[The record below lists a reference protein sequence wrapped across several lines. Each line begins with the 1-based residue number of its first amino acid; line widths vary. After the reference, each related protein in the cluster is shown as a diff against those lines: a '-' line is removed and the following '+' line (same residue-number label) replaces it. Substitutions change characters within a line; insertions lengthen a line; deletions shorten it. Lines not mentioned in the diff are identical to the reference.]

1 MEFDYIVVGAGAA
14 GAVLANR
21 LSADPKTQVL
31 LVEYGPG
38 DGNPLHY
45 IPKGFFFTL
54 NGDRYTYH
62 YKTEVIGGSASIE
75 TWTRGKVLGGS
86 TTVNGMMYSRGAR
99 PDFDELEK
107 HTGSERW
114 GWENVLATYRTMED
128 HQLGASDLRGVG
140 GPLGISIDDRPEL
153 VTDALIEAG
162 QAVGWRRTD
171 DLNAGEDER
180 IGYTPS
186 TVKNGRR
193 VSSASAF
200 LHPIRSRKNLTVVT
214 RTRVG
219 YLLFEGKRV
228 VGVRAT
234 RGGKAHDYRA
244 RREVIV
250 SAGTIESTLLLERS
264 GIGDPRVLRAAGV
277 TVVAESPN
285 VGERVAEQHGL
296 AMQVKF
302 TKPIGPT
309 TELNSVPKEAI
320 QGVKYLLTHK
330 GPLSTAGYDV
340 TSQFKSTPDVD
351 RPDIAAAWVPL
362 ALDTASTA
370 MKLAKHG
377 GIMMMGYQ
385 LRPESR
391 SSIHISGR
399 LPENLPVITPRYFET
414 ETDRKATST
423 ILDHGREVFAQAP
436 LAKLIASEEFP
447 TDAVSSQEQALKY
460 ATDTGATIYHAVGAN
475 AMGPNDDDV
484 VDTELRVRG
493 VEGLRVVDAS
503 VIPFQ
508 LSGNTAAPTMAVAW
522 IAADLILGT
531 VRGAAK
537 LVKPE
542 AH

>member
-1 MEFDYIVVGAGAA
+1 MDFDYIVVGAGAA

-21 LSADPKTQVL
+21 LSENPKNNVL
-31 LVEYGPG
+31 LLEYGPG
-38 DGNPLHY
+38 DWNPLHY

-62 YKTEVIGGSASIE
+62 YKTQPIPGTASPE

-86 TTVNGMMYSRGAR
+86 TTVNGMMYSRGSKT
-99 PDFDELEK
+99 DFDALEA
-107 HTGSERW
+107 HVGAQQW
-114 GWENVLATYRTMED
+114 GWTNVLAAYRTLED
-128 HQLGASDLRGVG
+128 HQLGASELRGEG
-140 GPLGISIDDRPEL
+140 GPVGISIGERSEQ
-153 VTDALIEAG
+153 VTDALMQAG

-171 DLNAGEDER
+171 DLNADEDER
-180 IGYTPS
+180 IGFTPS

-193 VSSASAF
+193 VTTASAF
-200 LHPIRSRKNLTVVT
+200 LHPLRGRRNLIVQADSRA
-214 RTRVG
+214 G

-228 VGVRAT
+228 VGVRASH
-234 RGGKAHDYRA
+234 RGAVQDFVA

-264 GIGDPRVLRAAGV
+264 GIGNPEVLRSAGV
-277 TVVAESPN
+277 GVVAESPN
-285 VGERVAEQHGL
+285 VGERVIEQHGV

-302 TKPIGPT
+302 KQPIGPT
-309 TELNSVPKEAI
+309 TELNSLPKQGI

-362 ALDTASTA
+362 ALDTSSAP

-377 GIMMMGYQ
+377 GILLMGYQ
-385 LRPESR
+385 LRPETQSA
-391 SSIHISGR
+391 IHITGG
-399 LPENLPVITPRYFET
+399 LPQNLPMISPHYFET
-414 ETDRKATST
+414 EIDRKVTST
-423 ILDHGREVFAQAP
+423 ILDHGREVFAQGP
-436 LAKLIASEEFP
+436 LADLIAEEEYP
-447 TDAVSSQEQALKY
+447 GAAVSTPEQALAY
-460 ATDTGATIYHAVGAN
+460 ATNTGATIYHAVGAN

-484 VDTELRVRG
+484 VDAELRVRG

-508 LSGNTAAPTMAVAW
+508 LSGNTAAPTMAVGW
-522 IAADLILGT
+522 IASDLILK
-531 VRGAAK
+531 AN
-537 LVKPE
+537 
-542 AH
+542 